1 MTVGNLALLVLTGV
15 LAGTGI
21 YLILDRGLVRI
32 IVGTVLLANGINILI
47 IVAGGAAG
55 RDPFLNLTGSGPMA
69 DPLPQAMVL
78 TAIVITLGTTS
89 FLLALAYRAW
99 HIARGDRLRDDS
111 EDRRIRERAE
121 RGDTGEADRGTDS
134 TMGDVQ

>member
-21 YLILDRGLVRI
+21 YLILDRGLIRI

-47 IVAGGAAG
+47 IVSGGAAG
-55 RDPFLNLTGSGPMA
+55 RDPFLNIEGSAPMA

-99 HIARGDRLRDDS
+99 HIARGDRLRDDT